1 MADNVTDQSTAAPQE
16 APVRF
21 GGQAPRT
28 QKVGRVV
35 SDKMDKTVVVAVD
48 YVRRHPLYHKRITRT
63 SKFMAHDERNEC
75 KPGDVVRIEETRPLS
90 KHKRWVVREIL
101 ERAVQV

>member
-1 MADNVTDQSTAAPQE
+1 MSEAPTATSAAPQ
-16 APVRF
+16 R
-21 GGQAPRT
+21 QQQSRT

-48 YVRRHPLYHKRITRT
+48 YVKIHPLYRKRMTRT
-63 SKFMAHDERNEC
+63 SKFYAHDENNLC
-75 KPGDVVRIEETRPLS
+75 KEGDLVRIEETRPLS
-90 KHKRWVVREIL
+90 KTKRWIVREIM

>member
-1 MADNVTDQSTAAPQE
+1 MMSDDTTQAASARPAQT
-16 APVRF
+16 
-21 GGQAPRT
+21 PRT

-48 YVRRHPLYHKRITRT
+48 SVRRHPLYHKRITRT
-63 SKFMAHDERNEC
+63 SKFMAHDEQNTC

-90 KHKRWVVREIL
+90 KNKRWIVREIV
-101 ERAVQV
+101 ERGVRV

>member
-1 MADNVTDQSTAAPQE
+1 MMSDETTLVAPARPAQT
-16 APVRF
+16 
-21 GGQAPRT
+21 PRT

-63 SKFMAHDERNEC
+63 SRFMAHDEQNTC
-75 KPGDVVRIEETRPLS
+75 KPGDLVRIEETRPLS
-90 KHKRWVVREIL
+90 KNKRWIVREIV
-101 ERAVQV
+101 ERGVQV